1 METICQSPG
10 MKEEERE
17 FFIERFSKD
26 NSRTLVCFA
35 VMGGVFGEGIDLV
48 GEKLAGAVIVGVGLP
63 GISPERDIIRDYF
76 STFNQAGFEYAYL
89 FPGINRVFQA
99 LGRVIRTEID
109 RGAVL
114 LIDSRFST
122 FPYRRLFPAHW
133 QPIVLKDNEQMPSLL
148 QAFWAGED

>member
-63 GISPERDIIRDYF
+63 GISPARDIIRDYF